1 MAARKKKAAPR
12 KRRPR
17 RRGLTLVLMSL
28 LAAALIWGVVE
39 LAGRAR
45 PGIRPEARATPEI
58 TDQERQKL
66 RDVIESLDRDKQR

>member
-1 MAARKKKAAPR
+1 MAPRKKKPAPR

-17 RRGLTLVLMSL
+17 RRGLTLLLMSL

-39 LAGRAR
+39 LAGRSR

-58 TDQERQKL
+58 TERERQQL
-66 RDVIESLDRDKQR
+66 RDVIESLDRGKQQ